1 MRTAYDRT
9 RYMYMYCAMAHGW
22 SGRMA
27 ERERAAREAQVFLFD
42 IKRKA
47 LGLTKSQRRTTAA
60 KRPLTPITISFV
72 RGARPETMVFVAAAA
87 VSAGAYG
94 AYKGGQAAVK
104 GTKQKLNDIKLER
117 NGKAEYNAKSKER
130 ASRLSA
136 IEKKHSASATA
147 TASTSIAGAAGR
159 SSSASASAPGA
170 GGSAGGKS
178 VEERLAERRSAKAAA
193 AANSGTAGSKKKGSV
208 LSRFKK

>member
-1 MRTAYDRT
+1 
-9 RYMYMYCAMAHGW
+9 
-22 SGRMA
+22 
-27 ERERAAREAQVFLFD
+27 
-42 IKRKA
+42 
-47 LGLTKSQRRTTAA
+47 
-60 KRPLTPITISFV
+60 
-72 RGARPETMVFVAAAA
+72 MVFVAAAA

-147 TASTSIAGAAGR
+147 STSIAGAAGR
-159 SSSASASAPGA
+159 SSASASASAPG
-170 GGSAGGKS
+170 GGGKS

-193 AANSGTAGSKKKGSV
+193 AATRGTAGSKKKGSV

>member
-1 MRTAYDRT
+1 
-9 RYMYMYCAMAHGW
+9 
-22 SGRMA
+22 
-27 ERERAAREAQVFLFD
+27 
-42 IKRKA
+42 
-47 LGLTKSQRRTTAA
+47 
-60 KRPLTPITISFV
+60 
-72 RGARPETMVFVAAAA
+72 MVFVAAAA

-147 TASTSIAGAAGR
+147 STSIAGAAGR

-193 AANSGTAGSKKKGSV
+193 AATSGTAGSKKKKGSV

>member
-1 MRTAYDRT
+1 
-9 RYMYMYCAMAHGW
+9 
-22 SGRMA
+22 
-27 ERERAAREAQVFLFD
+27 
-42 IKRKA
+42 
-47 LGLTKSQRRTTAA
+47 
-60 KRPLTPITISFV
+60 
-72 RGARPETMVFVAAAA
+72 MVFVAAAA

-136 IEKKHSASATA
+136 IGKKHSASATA
-147 TASTSIAGAAGR
+147 STSSASAAGR
-159 SSSASASAPGA
+159 SSTSASAPGA

-193 AANSGTAGSKKKGSV
+193 AATSGTAGSKKKGSV

>member
-1 MRTAYDRT
+1 
-9 RYMYMYCAMAHGW
+9 
-22 SGRMA
+22 
-27 ERERAAREAQVFLFD
+27 
-42 IKRKA
+42 
-47 LGLTKSQRRTTAA
+47 
-60 KRPLTPITISFV
+60 
-72 RGARPETMVFVAAAA
+72 MVFVAAAA

-147 TASTSIAGAAGR
+147 TASTSSAGAAGR
-159 SSSASASAPGA
+159 SSASASASAPG
-170 GGSAGGKS
+170 GGGKS

-193 AANSGTAGSKKKGSV
+193 AATSGTAGSKKKGSV

>member
-1 MRTAYDRT
+1 MINRVSVG
-9 RYMYMYCAMAHGW
+9 H
-22 SGRMA
+22 
-27 ERERAAREAQVFLFD
+27 RAPSHRPIHNKKSSTIVPVSEEMSDGAALVIHNVFLRVKRFLFD
-42 IKRKA
+42 IKGCLATSRQNKTYNHHNQS
-47 LGLTKSQRRTTAA
+47 L
-60 KRPLTPITISFV
+60 
-72 RGARPETMVFVAAAA
+72 RPETMVFVAAAA

-147 TASTSIAGAAGR
+147 TASTSSAGAAGR
-159 SSSASASAPGA
+159 SSASASASAPG
-170 GGSAGGKS
+170 GGGKS

-193 AANSGTAGSKKKGSV
+193 AATRGTAGSKKKGSV

>member
-1 MRTAYDRT
+1 
-9 RYMYMYCAMAHGW
+9 
-22 SGRMA
+22 
-27 ERERAAREAQVFLFD
+27 
-42 IKRKA
+42 
-47 LGLTKSQRRTTAA
+47 
-60 KRPLTPITISFV
+60 
-72 RGARPETMVFVAAAA
+72 MVFVAAAA

-159 SSSASASAPGA
+159 SSTSASAPGA

-193 AANSGTAGSKKKGSV
+193 AATSGTAGSKKKGSV

>member
-1 MRTAYDRT
+1 
-9 RYMYMYCAMAHGW
+9 
-22 SGRMA
+22 
-27 ERERAAREAQVFLFD
+27 
-42 IKRKA
+42 
-47 LGLTKSQRRTTAA
+47 
-60 KRPLTPITISFV
+60 
-72 RGARPETMVFVAAAA
+72 MVFVAAAA

-147 TASTSIAGAAGR
+147 STSIAGAAGR

-193 AANSGTAGSKKKGSV
+193 AANSGTAGSTKKGSV

>member
-1 MRTAYDRT
+1 
-9 RYMYMYCAMAHGW
+9 
-22 SGRMA
+22 
-27 ERERAAREAQVFLFD
+27 
-42 IKRKA
+42 
-47 LGLTKSQRRTTAA
+47 
-60 KRPLTPITISFV
+60 
-72 RGARPETMVFVAAAA
+72 MVFVAAAA

-136 IEKKHSASATA
+136 IEKKHSASASA
-147 TASTSIAGAAGR
+147 SIAGAAGR
-159 SSSASASAPGA
+159 SSMSASASAPG
-170 GGSAGGKS
+170 GGGKS

-193 AANSGTAGSKKKGSV
+193 AATSGTAGSKKKGSV

>member
-1 MRTAYDRT
+1 
-9 RYMYMYCAMAHGW
+9 
-22 SGRMA
+22 
-27 ERERAAREAQVFLFD
+27 
-42 IKRKA
+42 
-47 LGLTKSQRRTTAA
+47 
-60 KRPLTPITISFV
+60 
-72 RGARPETMVFVAAAA
+72 MVFVAAAA

-147 TASTSIAGAAGR
+147 STSIAGAAGR

-170 GGSAGGKS
+170 GGSAGGKKS

>member
-1 MRTAYDRT
+1 
-9 RYMYMYCAMAHGW
+9 
-22 SGRMA
+22 
-27 ERERAAREAQVFLFD
+27 
-42 IKRKA
+42 
-47 LGLTKSQRRTTAA
+47 
-60 KRPLTPITISFV
+60 
-72 RGARPETMVFVAAAA
+72 MVFVAAAA

-170 GGSAGGKS
+170 GGSAGGKKS

>member
-1 MRTAYDRT
+1 
-9 RYMYMYCAMAHGW
+9 
-22 SGRMA
+22 
-27 ERERAAREAQVFLFD
+27 
-42 IKRKA
+42 
-47 LGLTKSQRRTTAA
+47 
-60 KRPLTPITISFV
+60 
-72 RGARPETMVFVAAAA
+72 MVFVAAAA

>member
-1 MRTAYDRT
+1 
-9 RYMYMYCAMAHGW
+9 
-22 SGRMA
+22 
-27 ERERAAREAQVFLFD
+27 
-42 IKRKA
+42 
-47 LGLTKSQRRTTAA
+47 
-60 KRPLTPITISFV
+60 
-72 RGARPETMVFVAAAA
+72 MVFVAAAA

-193 AANSGTAGSKKKGSV
+193 AATSGTAGSKKKKGSV

>member
-1 MRTAYDRT
+1 
-9 RYMYMYCAMAHGW
+9 
-22 SGRMA
+22 
-27 ERERAAREAQVFLFD
+27 
-42 IKRKA
+42 
-47 LGLTKSQRRTTAA
+47 
-60 KRPLTPITISFV
+60 
-72 RGARPETMVFVAAAA
+72 MVFVAAAA

-193 AANSGTAGSKKKGSV
+193 AANSGTAGAKKKGSV

>member
-1 MRTAYDRT
+1 
-9 RYMYMYCAMAHGW
+9 
-22 SGRMA
+22 
-27 ERERAAREAQVFLFD
+27 
-42 IKRKA
+42 
-47 LGLTKSQRRTTAA
+47 
-60 KRPLTPITISFV
+60 
-72 RGARPETMVFVAAAA
+72 MVFVAAAA

-147 TASTSIAGAAGR
+147 TASTSSAGAAGR
-159 SSSASASAPGA
+159 SSASASASAPG
-170 GGSAGGKS
+170 GGGKS

-193 AANSGTAGSKKKGSV
+193 AATRGTAGSKKKGSV